1 MTNNF
6 YLPADATI
14 DYFPQTKK
22 EKAAANLEAVR
33 ILKELGD
40 KPASRE
46 QQEAMSKYV
55 GWGGL
60 ANDFF
65 DTATPSFAKEREE
78 LHRLT
83 TEDEY
88 NAMRASSLT
97 AYYTDPGICRAMWAK
112 VVRDGVTK
120 GNILDPSM
128 GTGMFFMT
136 MPEELRETTE
146 LWGVELDTI
155 SGGIAKKLFP
165 DAHIEVKGFQDV
177 SFDCGDDEQGAGFD
191 LVITNV
197 PFGTTKIYDAETDT
211 SDSIHDYFVKKSL
224 KLLRNYGEL
233 AVISSTYLMD
243 KKIKSSLPVIC
254 KRAAFLGGVRL
265 PSSSFKRLA
274 DTTVATDVLFFEKDV
289 SGTVSSFN
297 MAALQPVEDHKF
309 PAANG
314 RGSLDLA
321 INEFFAYTYGTMR
334 SRVLGAIRVKAFHGT
349 SIEVQYDADE
359 KSMLSDLSCL
369 LESSWAVKPAQEL
382 TSNWGCKVSEKHED
396 FAIVGDDKSDSQQSM
411 LSLDK
416 TDGSR
421 QKLEEAV
428 RKMPT
433 FEFSVFDGDVYYKDI
448 KAVLKNASMNAID
461 LWYNDDGSFS
471 DYGGASKE
479 TIAAYKRNEKKGKI
493 ISEIEAESPSTRGK
507 HAGMWKSTAF
517 FAMPYK
523 TTELL
528 RIKGMTAIKQAYR
541 NLIDLQT
548 NYRQK
553 PTDKELKDAIARLN
567 AAYDAFWS
575 KFGRLND
582 QTNARLFRD
591 DNSAILVQS
600 LEEQK
605 IMPDGTT
612 CYVKGPAFEKPMIAQ
627 ARKARQVQTAHDAL
641 ILSLSE
647 NRGVDFE
654 FMSAVNGGKSREELI
669 EELGD
674 EIVIDPLY
682 YSETG
687 QIRYVDRDTFLS
699 GDILSKMDL
708 VRTLISEIDDA
719 DEQPKQ

>member
-46 QQEAMSKYV
+46 QQAAMSKYV

-65 DTATPSFAKEREE
+65 DAATPSFAKEREE

-83 TEDEY
+83 TEEEY

-97 AYYTDPGICRAMWAK
+97 AYYTDPGICRAMWQKAI
-112 VVRDGVTK
+112 RDGVTK

-146 LWGVELDTI
+146 LWGVELDKI
-155 SGGIAKKLFP
+155 SGEIAKKLFP

-177 SFDCGDDEQGAGFD
+177 NFDCGDDEQGAGFD

-224 KLLRNYGEL
+224 KLLRNFGEL

-243 KKIKSSLPVIC
+243 KKVKSSLPDIC
-254 KRAAFLGGVRL
+254 KRASFLGGVRL

-274 DTTVATDVLFFEKDV
+274 NTTVATDVLFFEKDINDAV
-289 SGTVSSFN
+289 LNFN
-297 MAALQPVEDHKF
+297 EAALEPIENHKF

-314 RGSLDLA
+314 RGNLDLA
-321 INEFFAYTYGTMR
+321 INEFFAYTYDTMY
-334 SRVLGAIRVKAFHGT
+334 SRVLGTIRVKAFHGT
-349 SIEVQYDADE
+349 SIEVQYDAGE
-359 KSMLSDLSCL
+359 KTMLADLARKLKSPYV
-369 LESSWAVKPAQEL
+369 AKPAQGL
-382 TSNWGCKVSEKHED
+382 TSNWGRKVAEKHED
-396 FAIVGDDKSDSQQSM
+396 LAIVGDSESESQQTM

-416 TDGSR
+416 ANVSR

-428 RKMPT
+428 SEMPT
-433 FEFSVFDGDVYYKDI
+433 FEFSVYDGNVFYKDL
-448 KAVLKNASMNAID
+448 KAVLKNARMNAID
-461 LWYNDDGSFS
+461 LWLKDDGSFN
-471 DYGGASKE
+471 DYGDASKE
-479 TIAAYKRNEKKGKI
+479 TIAAYKRNEKAGKI
-493 ISEIEAESPSTRGK
+493 ISEIKADSPSTRGK
-507 HAGMWKSTAF
+507 HAGMWKRTAF

-523 TTELL
+523 ATELA
-528 RIKGMTAIKQAYR
+528 RIKGMTAIKHVYR
-541 NLIDLQT
+541 SLIDLQT

-553 PTDKELKDAIARLN
+553 PTDEELKEAIAHLN
-567 AAYDAFWS
+567 ATYDAFWS

-605 IMPDGTT
+605 IMPDGST

-627 ARKARQVQTAHDAL
+627 SKEINQVKTAHDAL
-641 ILSLSE
+641 LLSLSE

-654 FMSAVNGGKSREELI
+654 FMSAVNGGKSKEELI

-699 GDILSKMDL
+699 GDILSKIDL
-708 VRTLISEIDDA
+708 VKSIISKSADA
-719 DEQPKQ
+719 NN